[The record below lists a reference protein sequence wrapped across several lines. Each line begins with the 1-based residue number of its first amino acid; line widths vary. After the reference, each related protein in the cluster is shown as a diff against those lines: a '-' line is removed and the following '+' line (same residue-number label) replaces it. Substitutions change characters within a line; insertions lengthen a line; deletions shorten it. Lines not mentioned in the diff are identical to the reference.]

1 MTCSRFTAALVDVAL
16 VAGGLLVALAAH
28 PITVAAPAAATS
40 QATKAPEQVPERVQ
54 RTQALRPL
62 PGQLDRTLVFNDNNP
77 ESITASGILLSTFP
91 GTGYRNPDAHL
102 DAVFSGSF
110 AVFSHHVYARKP
122 DAPATAWVALLARN
136 RSDRAVEISL
146 KQGAT
151 YLSQPDA
158 PFLPLPS
165 LLEENLGVA
174 AAATGHQQQL
184 AQQAPSADP
193 EANAG
198 RPVPFPVARARL
210 DEQSLR
216 RGLAGLGPIYAGPGS
231 RVAGVLLNGDSS
243 AGLPSGWSLAPGA
256 VRPLLVLP
264 IPTAQLAPEI
274 NGRNLQLHLH
284 STGPVSLA
292 SVAVLQDQPPDTE
305 TLLRILDG
313 PVSPKDHRAS
323 PPGGNGPIVYSRVSG
338 VQRGARW
345 LGRLTDPGQPFVSVR
360 SAPLGWPVSALVGN
374 TLSTGQVQTAPL
386 QPFYPGTAWAAHGN
400 YGVTYDLVVPL
411 LNDTPEPVQLQLAFE
426 SPLGQEPGGE
436 TLRFRVPPAP
446 QVSFRGVVA
455 VAGLDGSTT
464 RWRRFHLV
472 QRRGQLGPLLG
483 NVSLNPGERRE
494 LRVRL
499 IYPAD
504 ATPPQ
509 LLSLLRQDTIAPEP
523 NNGDPRLLDV
533 DALIRPLLAE

>member
-1 MTCSRFTAALVDVAL
+1 MTCSRLTAALVDVAV
-16 VAGGLLVALAAH
+16 VAGGLLVALAAS

-40 QATKAPEQVPERVQ
+40 QAAKVSERVQ
-54 RTQALRPL
+54 RTQDLRPL

-77 ESITASGILLSTFP
+77 ESIAASGILLSTFS
-91 GTGYRNPDAHL
+91 GEGYRNPDAHL
-102 DAVFSGSF
+102 DAVFSGPF

-136 RSDRAVEISL
+136 RSDRAVEIGL

-174 AAATGHQQQL
+174 AAGRQQQP
-184 AQQAPSADP
+184 AQQPPSADSAHP
-193 EANAG
+193 I
-198 RPVPFPVARARL
+198 PSPVAQARL

-256 VRPLLVLP
+256 VRPLLLLP

-292 SVAVLQDQPPDTE
+292 TVAVLQDQPPDTE

-345 LGRLTDPGQPFVSVR
+345 HGRLTDPGQPFVSVR
-360 SAPLGWPVSALVGN
+360 SAPLGWPVGALVGN

-386 QPFYPGTAWAAHGN
+386 EAFYPGTAWAAHGN

-411 LNDTPEPVQLQLAFE
+411 LNDTSEPVRLQLAFE

-455 VAGLDGSTT
+455 VAGLDGDTT

-472 QRRGQLGPLLG
+472 QRRGQLGPPLG

-509 LLSLLRQDTIAPEP
+509 LLSLLPRDTIAPEP
-523 NNGDPRLLDV
+523 NDGDPRRLDV
-533 DALIRPLLAE
+533 DALVRPLLAE